1 LSPIPSC
8 EAVPPP
14 PRSTPCP
21 YTTLFR
27 SDRQGPDPGATP
39 GRGHRCTVRA
49 VGADAPR
56 SRGLPGRGLP
66 LGTVAPRHPTR
77 GQARRGGGDRGLGG
91 PVRPGD
97 RPDHRASDR
106 VPAHARLGSSPTG
119 PEHLRHPTPVVLADS
134 TPAAARARP

>member
-77 GQARRGGGDRGLGG
+77 GQARRGGGDRK
-91 PVRPGD
+91 
-97 RPDHRASDR
+97 ST
-106 VPAHARLGSSPTG
+106 RLNSS
-119 PEHLRHPTPVVLADS
+119 HVSISYAVFCLKKKKK
-134 TPAAARARP
+134 